1 MKISLSRNEFISN
14 KIGFLNGETLLDIGY
29 RDMILKKNLLRKF
42 KCIGINYPINKKN
55 SKDFV
60 LYNLENGIP
69 RIDIVDIMTAI
80 DVLEH
85 LKSIHVIFI
94 SFFLIVKKKL

>member
-1 MKISLSRNEFISN
+1 M
-14 KIGFLNGETLLDIGY
+14 LDIGY

-94 SFFLIVKKKL
+94 SFFLIVKKKIIKALPNMGYYKFRINDFLLKI